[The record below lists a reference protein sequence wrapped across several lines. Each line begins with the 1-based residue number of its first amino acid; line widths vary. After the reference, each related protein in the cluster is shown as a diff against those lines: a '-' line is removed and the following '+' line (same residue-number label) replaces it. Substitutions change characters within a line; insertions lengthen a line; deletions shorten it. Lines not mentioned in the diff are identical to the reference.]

1 MGNIKQSDYFMR
13 VETIYN
19 KYKADG
25 ELLNKYPDLAS
36 FKQEHERMFAKLFV
50 VMCAN
55 FFELYT
61 LEFLPNLL
69 SDKEITRNFLSR
81 QALNRKYHTLFTW
94 GKKDKED
101 KYKKGSINSFLSLFG
116 DEFKQDI
123 EKKIGG
129 DVYLTDAY
137 SKINSFLQLGTLR
150 NTLVHEGFDE
160 EIIKEEGNSN
170 KNFYNYSSI
179 EDVWLHFSKACDF
192 YEYILDEIR
201 CEIKYANCPITD
213 YCI

>member
-36 FKQEHERMFAKLFV
+36 FKQEHERMFSKLFV

-94 GKKDKED
+94 GKKDKVSIVFFHCLGMNLN
-101 KYKKGSINSFLSLFG
+101 KILRKK
-116 DEFKQDI
+116 
-123 EKKIGG
+123 
-129 DVYLTDAY
+129 
-137 SKINSFLQLGTLR
+137 
-150 NTLVHEGFDE
+150 
-160 EIIKEEGNSN
+160 
-170 KNFYNYSSI
+170 
-179 EDVWLHFSKACDF
+179 
-192 YEYILDEIR
+192 
-201 CEIKYANCPITD
+201 
-213 YCI
+213 